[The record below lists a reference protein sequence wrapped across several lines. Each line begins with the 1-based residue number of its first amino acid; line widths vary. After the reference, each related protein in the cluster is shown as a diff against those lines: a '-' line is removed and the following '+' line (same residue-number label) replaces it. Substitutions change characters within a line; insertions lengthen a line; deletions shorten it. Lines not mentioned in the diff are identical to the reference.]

1 MARLQSQYFLVY
13 LNTMLVK
20 YTNIQNILYKVLLVM
35 VCQTREKLS
44 NSNTYKY
51 LILKVTKQQYNM
63 TDSIKQ
69 YDSFN

>member
-44 NSNTYKY
+44 KSNTYTY

-69 YDSFN
+69 YDCLN

>member
-1 MARLQSQYFLVY
+1 
-13 LNTMLVK
+13 
-20 YTNIQNILYKVLLVM
+20 M

-69 YDSFN
+69 YDWFN